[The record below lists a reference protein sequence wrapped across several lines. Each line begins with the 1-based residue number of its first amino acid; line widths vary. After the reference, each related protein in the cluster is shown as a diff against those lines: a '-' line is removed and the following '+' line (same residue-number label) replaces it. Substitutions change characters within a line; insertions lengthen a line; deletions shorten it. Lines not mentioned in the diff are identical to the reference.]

1 MRKNVHN
8 LDSGRNEK
16 VVKSGILNISN
27 KNDKQEKISIEKLQL
42 KELLSINKLEIT
54 NKTDLINRLE
64 EGKTI

>member
-1 MRKNVHN
+1 M
-8 LDSGRNEK
+8 
-16 VVKSGILNISN
+16 VKSGILNISN